1 MAEQSYR
8 IEHDSMG
15 EVRVPADALYGA
27 QTQRAVENFPVS
39 GLRFPRAFL
48 RALGMIKGA
57 AAAANQDLGLLEPEM
72 SRVVELAGAI
82 RALGAP
88 KAGDEAFSPRDAAT
102 EAATILALHAEQ
114 RERGV
119 VIDASATSPLRT
131 QRWMFVRALIALGAS
146 TSGAPVT
153 IKDDGDAVLVV
164 ADGRA
169 QSSAYARELATAMG
183 AASLTGPRAGFR
195 IPTLAAI
202 RQREGR

>member
-1 MAEQSYR
+1 MTDTRAATA
-8 IEHDSMG
+8 
-15 EVRVPADALYGA
+15 PAGSFSSAALEEWSA
-27 QTQRAVENFPVS
+27 HVEAI
-39 GLRFPRAFL
+39 LRGIAH
-48 RALGMIKGA
+48 ALNNRA
-57 AAAANQDLGLLEPEM
+57 AALSAAIQLARDPDEMASVVGAILEPEM